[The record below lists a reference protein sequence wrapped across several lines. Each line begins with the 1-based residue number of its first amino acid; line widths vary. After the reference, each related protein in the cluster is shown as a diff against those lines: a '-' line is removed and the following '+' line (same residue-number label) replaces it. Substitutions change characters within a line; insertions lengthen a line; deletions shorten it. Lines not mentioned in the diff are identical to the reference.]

1 MSTHFSF
8 EITTRQKIKELRKEA
23 DMQRLINQGAA
34 GGQKRSNFTDWFL
47 SSVFGKL
54 GIQQGKQQVERSAPV
69 GEIVLAMRNSDD
81 PPASCLCRRVIEM
94 LARDLFSCYCKTFRK
109 VG

>member
-34 GGQKRSNFTDWFL
+34 GGQKRSNFIGWFL
-47 SSVFGKL
+47 TSVFGKL
-54 GIQQGKQQVERSAPV
+54 GIQRGTLQVRKK
-69 GEIVLAMRNSDD
+69 GTNR
-81 PPASCLCRRVIEM
+81 IEG
-94 LARDLFSCYCKTFRK
+94 ARHA
-109 VG
+109 